1 MTLTAV
7 TTSIFHDGVK
17 QNRLLTKKKGNN
29 VELIIEY
36 YEDLSG
42 KNMEKILMNNL
53 KSGKN
58 YPSVFYRRFFFR
70 LQPLVF

>member
-1 MTLTAV
+1 MTSSAV
-7 TTSIFHDGVK
+7 TTSIFSRWCETEQITDA
-17 QNRLLTKKKGNN
+17 KKGNK